1 MDITQTRAFSG
12 LRMVATPTASL
23 VSNDVTIG
31 IPSTNTAIADV
42 DTGFAARALIVG
54 AASDLVLDLADNDST
69 GTTAWTAGQAQV
81 ETATAAGTVTASGNA
96 TVIVTAA
103 GMTGTPKT
111 ISVAVLNGDTA
122 AVWAGKVRTALAA
135 DTAVAALFVVD
146 GTTTAIRLTRKPTAT
161 YTVGTASVP
170 LYAANDATLN
180 ISLDNGTC
188 TGITTAATSANT
200 TSGIL
205 SAGVYLLD
213 ADGKDFEGSTLTAI
227 AAGRLGGLLISNQ
240 SASTGDILVSTAS
253 TLVDFPVSPDG
264 SLQITAKNCDQ
275 ALEILTITAATAAI
289 VSIVACGAT
298 TA

>member
-1 MDITQTRAFSG
+1 MNISQTRAFSG
-12 LRMVATPTASL
+12 LRMVATPTSSL

-31 IPSTNTAIADV
+31 ISSTNTAIADV
-42 DTGFAARALIVG
+42 DTAYAARALIVG

-81 ETATAAGTVTASGNA
+81 ETATAAGSITGSGNA

-103 GMTGTPKT
+103 GMTGSPKT

-135 DTAVAALFVVD
+135 DAAVAALFDVG
-146 GTTTAIRLTRKPTAT
+146 GTTTAIRLTRKATAT

-200 TSGIL
+200 TSGTL
-205 SAGVYLLD
+205 TAGVYLLD
-213 ADGKDFEGSTLTAI
+213 ADGKDFEGATLTAI

-240 SASTGDILVSTAS
+240 SASTGDILVSTAA

>member
-1 MDITQTRAFSG
+1 MDISQTRSFSG

-23 VSNDVTIG
+23 VTNDVTIG
-31 IPSTNTAIADV
+31 IASTNTPIADV

-81 ETATAAGTVTASGNA
+81 ETATAAGTITASGNA

-103 GMTGTPKT
+103 GMTGSPKT

-122 AVWAGKVRTALAA
+122 SVWAGKVRTALAA
-135 DTAVAALFVVD
+135 DTAVSALFEVG

-161 YTVGTASVP
+161 YAVGSASVP
-170 LYAANDATLN
+170 LYAANDSTLN

-188 TGITTAATSANT
+188 TGITTAGTSANT
-200 TSGIL
+200 TSGTL
-205 SAGVYLLD
+205 SSGVYLLD
-213 ADGKDFEGSTLTAI
+213 ADGKDFEGSTLVPI

-240 SASTGDILVSTAS
+240 SASTADILVSTAS

-264 SLQITAKNCDQ
+264 VLQVSAKNCDQ
-275 ALEILTITAATAAI
+275 SLEILTITAATAAI

-298 TA
+298 A

>member
-1 MDITQTRAFSG
+1 MDISQTRAFSG

-31 IPSTNTAIADV
+31 ISSTNTALADV
-42 DTGFAARALIVG
+42 DTGYAARALIVG
-54 AASDLVLDLADNDST
+54 AASDFILDLADNDST

-81 ETATAAGTVTASGNA
+81 ETATAAGTVTGSGNA

-103 GMTGTPKT
+103 GMTGSPKT
-111 ISVAVLNGDTA
+111 ISVPVLNGDTA
-122 AVWAGKVRTALAA
+122 TVWAGKVRTALAA
-135 DTAVAALFVVD
+135 DADVAALFVVD
-146 GTTTAIRLTRKPTAT
+146 GTTTAIRLTRKATAT

-170 LYAANDATLN
+170 LYVANDSTLN
-180 ISLDNGTC
+180 ISLANGTS

-205 SAGVYLLD
+205 TAGVYLLD
-213 ADGKDFEGSTLTAI
+213 ADGKDFEGATLTAI

-240 SASTGDILVSTAS
+240 SASTGDVLVSTAA

>member
-1 MDITQTRAFSG
+1 MDISQTRAFSG

-31 IPSTNTAIADV
+31 ISSTNTAIADV
-42 DTGFAARALIVG
+42 DTGYAARALIVG

-81 ETATAAGTVTASGNA
+81 ETATAAGTITGSGNA

-103 GMTGTPKT
+103 GMTGSPKT

-135 DTAVAALFVVD
+135 DAAVSALFVVD

-170 LYAANDATLN
+170 LYADNDSTLN

-200 TSGIL
+200 TSGL
-205 SAGVYLLD
+205 LAAGVYLLD
-213 ADGKDFEGSTLTAI
+213 ADGKDFEGATLTAI

-240 SASTGDILVSTAS
+240 SASTADILVSTAA

-264 SLQITAKNCDQ
+264 SLQMIAKNCDQ
-275 ALEILTITAATAAI
+275 ALEVLTITAATAAI
-289 VSIVACGAT
+289 VSIVVCGAT

>member
-1 MDITQTRAFSG
+1 MDISQTRSFSG

-31 IPSTNTAIADV
+31 IASTNTPIADV
-42 DTGFAARALIVG
+42 DTAFAARALIVG
-54 AASDLVLDLADNDST
+54 AASDLILDLADNDST

-103 GMTGTPKT
+103 GMTGSPKT
-111 ISVAVLNGDTA
+111 ISVPVLNGDTA
-122 AVWAGKVRTALAA
+122 TVWAGKVRTALAA
-135 DTAVAALFVVD
+135 DTAVSALFVVD
-146 GTTTAIRLTRKPTAT
+146 GLTTSIRLTRKPTAT
-161 YTVGTASVP
+161 YAVGSASVP
-170 LYAANDATLN
+170 LYAANDSTLN

-205 SAGVYLLD
+205 TAGVYLLD
-213 ADGKDFEGSTLTAI
+213 ADGKDFEGATLTAI

-240 SASTGDILVSTAS
+240 SASTGDVLVSTAS

>member
-1 MDITQTRAFSG
+1 MDISQTRAFSG

-31 IPSTNTAIADV
+31 ISSTNTAIADV
-42 DTGFAARALIVG
+42 DTGYAARALIVG

-81 ETATAAGTVTASGNA
+81 ETATAAGTITGSGNA

-103 GMTGTPKT
+103 GMTGSPKT

-135 DTAVAALFVVD
+135 DAAVSALFVVD

-170 LYAANDATLN
+170 LYADNDATLN

-213 ADGKDFEGSTLTAI
+213 ADGKDFEGATLTAI
-227 AAGRLGGLLISNQ
+227 AANRLGGLLISNQ
-240 SASTGDILVSTAS
+240 SASTADILVSTAA

-264 SLQITAKNCDQ
+264 SLQITAKNCDH
-275 ALEILTITAATAAI
+275 ALEVLTITAATPAI

>member
-1 MDITQTRAFSG
+1 MDISQTRAFSG

-31 IPSTNTAIADV
+31 ISSTNTALADV
-42 DTGFAARALIVG
+42 DTGYAARALIVG

-81 ETATAAGTVTASGNA
+81 ETATAAGTITGSGNA

-103 GMTGTPKT
+103 GMTGSPKT

-135 DTAVAALFVVD
+135 DTAVSALFTVD

-170 LYAANDATLN
+170 LYAANDSTLN

-213 ADGKDFEGSTLTAI
+213 ADGKDFEGATLTAI

-240 SASTGDILVSTAS
+240 SASTADILVSTAA

-275 ALEILTITAATAAI
+275 ALEVLTITAATPAI

>member
-1 MDITQTRAFSG
+1 MDISQTRAFSG

-31 IPSTNTAIADV
+31 ISSTNTAIADV
-42 DTGFAARALIVG
+42 DTGYAARALIVG

-81 ETATAAGTVTASGNA
+81 ETATAAGTITGSGNA

-103 GMTGTPKT
+103 GMTGSPKT

-135 DTAVAALFVVD
+135 DTAVSALFDVG

-170 LYAANDATLN
+170 LYAANDSTLN

-200 TSGIL
+200 TSGTL
-205 SAGVYLLD
+205 TAGVYLLD
-213 ADGKDFEGSTLTAI
+213 ADGKDFEGATLTAI

-240 SASTGDILVSTAS
+240 SASTADILVSTAA

-275 ALEILTITAATAAI
+275 ALEVLTITAATPAI

>member
-1 MDITQTRAFSG
+1 MDISQTRAFSG

-81 ETATAAGTVTASGNA
+81 ETATAVGTVTASGNA
-96 TVIVTAA
+96 TVVVTAA
-103 GMTGTPKT
+103 GMTGSPKT

-135 DTAVAALFVVD
+135 DTAVAALFAVS
-146 GTTTAIRLTRKPTAT
+146 GTTTAIVLTRKPTAT
-161 YTVGTASVP
+161 YTVGTTSVP
-170 LYAANDATLN
+170 LYAANDSTLN

-200 TSGIL
+200 TAGIL

-213 ADGKDFEGSTLTAI
+213 ADGKDFEGETLTAI
-227 AAGRLGGLLISNQ
+227 AANRLGGLLISNQ
-240 SASTGDILVSTAS
+240 SASTADILVSTAS

-264 SLQITAKNCDQ
+264 SLQMIAKNCDQ
-275 ALEILTITAATAAI
+275 ALEVLTITAATAAI
-289 VSIVACGAT
+289 VSIVVCGAT

>member
-1 MDITQTRAFSG
+1 MDISQTRAFSG

-31 IPSTNTAIADV
+31 ISSTNTALADV
-42 DTGFAARALIVG
+42 DTGYAARALIVG
-54 AASDLVLDLADNDST
+54 AASDFVLDLADNDST

-81 ETATAAGTVTASGNA
+81 ETATAAGTVTGSGNA

-111 ISVAVLNGDTA
+111 ISVPVLNGDIA

-135 DTAVAALFVVD
+135 DADVAALFVVD

-180 ISLDNGTC
+180 ISLANGTS

-205 SAGVYLLD
+205 TAGVYLLD
-213 ADGKDFEGSTLTAI
+213 ADGKDFEGATLTAI

-240 SASTGDILVSTAS
+240 SASTGDVLVSTAA

>member
-111 ISVAVLNGDTA
+111 ISVPVLNGDTA

-135 DTAVAALFVVD
+135 DADVAALFVVD

-170 LYAANDATLN
+170 LYAANDSTLN
-180 ISLDNGTC
+180 ISLANGTS

-200 TSGIL
+200 TAGIL

-213 ADGKDFEGSTLTAI
+213 ADGKDFEGATLTAI

-240 SASTGDILVSTAS
+240 SASTGDILVSTAA

>member
-1 MDITQTRAFSG
+1 MDISQTRAFSG

-31 IPSTNTAIADV
+31 ISSTNTAIADV
-42 DTGFAARALIVG
+42 DTGYAARALIVG

-81 ETATAAGTVTASGNA
+81 ETATAAGTITGSGNA

-103 GMTGTPKT
+103 GMTGSPKT

-135 DTAVAALFVVD
+135 DAAVSALFVVD

-161 YTVGTASVP
+161 YTVGSASVP
-170 LYAANDATLN
+170 LYAANDSTLN

-200 TSGIL
+200 TSGTL
-205 SAGVYLLD
+205 TAGVYLLD
-213 ADGKDFEGSTLTAI
+213 ADGKDFEGATLTAI

-240 SASTGDILVSTAS
+240 SASTADILVSTAA

-275 ALEILTITAATAAI
+275 ALEVLTITAATPAI

>member
-1 MDITQTRAFSG
+1 MDISQTRSFSG

-23 VSNDVTIG
+23 VTNDVTIG
-31 IPSTNTAIADV
+31 IASTNTPIADV

-81 ETATAAGTVTASGNA
+81 ETATAAGTITASGNA

-103 GMTGTPKT
+103 GMTGSPKT

-135 DTAVAALFVVD
+135 DTAVSALFEVG

-161 YTVGTASVP
+161 YAVGSASVP
-170 LYAANDATLN
+170 LYAANDSTLN

-200 TSGIL
+200 TSGTL
-205 SAGVYLLD
+205 SSGVYLLD
-213 ADGKDFEGSTLTAI
+213 ADGKDFEGSTLVPI

-240 SASTGDILVSTAS
+240 SASTADILVSTAA

-264 SLQITAKNCDQ
+264 VLQVSAKNCDQ
-275 ALEILTITAATAAI
+275 SLEILTITAATPAI

-298 TA
+298 A

>member
-1 MDITQTRAFSG
+1 
-12 LRMVATPTASL
+12 MVATPTASL
-23 VSNDVTIG
+23 VTNDVTIG

-42 DTGFAARALIVG
+42 DTGYAVRALIVG

-96 TVIVTAA
+96 TVVVTAA

-111 ISVAVLNGDTA
+111 ISVPVLNGDLA
-122 AVWAGKVRTALAA
+122 ATWAGKVRTALAA
-135 DTAVAALFVVD
+135 DTAVSALFTVG
-146 GTTTAIRLTRKPTAT
+146 GTTTAIVLTRKPTAT

-180 ISLDNGTC
+180 ISLDNGTS
-188 TGITTAATSANT
+188 TGITPAATSANT
-200 TSGIL
+200 TAGIL

-213 ADGKDFEGSTLTAI
+213 ADGKDFEGVTLAAI

-240 SASTGDILVSTAS
+240 STSTGDVLVSTVS
-253 TLVDFPVSPDG
+253 TLADFPVSPDG
-264 SLQITAKNCDQ
+264 SLQLTAKNCDQ
-275 ALEILTITAATAAI
+275 ALEVLTITAATAAI

>member
-1 MDITQTRAFSG
+1 MDISQTRAFSG

-23 VSNDVTIG
+23 VTNDVTIG

-42 DTGFAARALIVG
+42 DTGYAVRALIVG
-54 AASDLVLDLADNDST
+54 ATSDLVLDLADNDST

-81 ETATAAGTVTASGNA
+81 ETATAAGTVTGSGNA
-96 TVIVTAA
+96 TVVVTAA

-111 ISVAVLNGDTA
+111 ISVPVLNGDLA
-122 AVWAGKVRTALAA
+122 ATWAGKVRTALAA
-135 DTAVAALFVVD
+135 DAAVAALFTVD
-146 GTTTAIRLTRKPTAT
+146 GTTTTIRLTRKPTAT

-170 LYAANDATLN
+170 LYAANDDTLN
-180 ISLDNGTC
+180 ISLDNGTS
-188 TGITTAATSANT
+188 TGITPAATSANT
-200 TSGIL
+200 TAGIL

-213 ADGKDFEGSTLTAI
+213 ADGKDFEGVTLAAI

-240 SASTGDILVSTAS
+240 STSTGDVLVSTVS
-253 TLVDFPVSPDG
+253 TLADFPVSPDG
-264 SLQITAKNCDQ
+264 SLQLTAKNCDQ
-275 ALEILTITAATAAI
+275 ALEVLTITAATAAI